1 MAVLVGSDPESAA
14 APRLSPV
21 IVPWGSALRYAR
33 SEYQQHATLRLAL
46 MEPRVGSPLLR
57 PTSVIALLDTQ
68 VCPFLNPF
76 SLREF
81 SETALLVKHSI
92 KR

>member
-1 MAVLVGSDPESAA
+1 MAVLVASDPESAA

-68 VCPFLNPF
+68 VSNARTKTIVHL
-76 SLREF
+76 SHAVTED
-81 SETALLVKHSI
+81 VV
-92 KR
+92 